1 MVNFREKTMAKKMN
15 SKEHNVL
22 ERDRTAQKEMS
33 RDSSEE
39 PKSEVDQAKT
49 RPEETSPGPEPQPW
63 DDNFPVVG
71 IGASAGGLHALEK
84 LVEHLPV
91 DSGMAFIAV
100 QHLSPDRESMMSQ
113 ILSRK
118 TTMQVLEA
126 KDGMPLAPNTIYTKP
141 SDRDVM
147 VAKRVLKLVK
157 ADKEKALP
165 VDRLFRSMA
174 GDLQDRA
181 IGMVLSGSGS
191 DGALGIREIKGAG
204 GMVIVQDPEEAE
216 YSGMPESAKRT
227 GSVDYLLKIEGMP
240 GVLATYTTS
249 PIQRPRPETE
259 TEERNEQNEL
269 KGILRTVYNKTRHN
283 FTQYKKST
291 VHRRICRRMAVN
303 GIDSLSDYARYLRE
317 NPDEVDAL
325 FKDLIINVTSFF
337 RDKGAFE
344 ALKEKAI
351 VPLVTSMEEDDL
363 VRVWVPGCATG
374 EEAYTIGMLFMEA
387 MSEQHKR
394 LKVRIFGSDINPE
407 SIATARDA
415 LYPEGIAED
424 VDPGRLK
431 RFFVKADGKYNVE
444 SSLREMMIFAVH
456 DIIQDPPFSN
466 VDLVSCRNLL
476 IYMETDLQ
484 KKVMSLLDYAL
495 KPEGFLFLGTSE
507 GVGNFSE
514 QFSPVDTKWK
524 IFKAEDGEFQRQ
536 YDFSFDARPSPE
548 QKFPEPEGRIVKT
561 GGDQEQEQQSG
572 QEGRDGRAEEWNR
585 ERLQFPRKRGDKE
598 DIRQIMEQTML
609 ARFAPS
615 GVIVDSEDVI
625 LFFQGDTSSFL
636 QPPRGEPRFDILEMA
651 QTGLRSTLSNGLKKA
666 RNEKHQITYED
677 VGVMGKGDGRVDI
690 SFIPLTS
697 RTLRQN
703 MILVTFRSK
712 TDAVEG
718 AQDIEDGAADAKVRG
733 LEQELYSVK
742 QDLQATIEELETSN
756 EELKS
761 SNEELQAN
769 NEELQSTNEELD
781 TSREELQ
788 STNEELETIN
798 AEMQK
803 KNEEL
808 ESLNDDIR
816 NIFAYTTI
824 GTVVLDTDLRV
835 KRFTPSATRI
845 FNLIGKDIGRE
856 LTDIAS
862 NLEYDDLEQDTHRVL
877 DTLNMLEKEVRTKDG
892 RWFIMRMFPYR
903 TSDNVI
909 RGVVLNFTDVTD
921 LKFKEQEANEAR
933 IQAEAILETTRQPLL
948 VLDSGLKVISA
959 NNAFSE
965 AFNVSRMETEG
976 SRIYT
981 LGNAQWNIPELRTLL
996 EEIIPKNTVFKNF
1009 EVEHDFPNVGRKK
1022 MLVDARR
1029 IDREGDR
1036 PYLILIGF
1044 QEK

>member
-1 MVNFREKTMAKKMN
+1 MAKKRN
-15 SKEHNVL
+15 SKEQNML
-22 ERDRTAQKEMS
+22 ERDRDAKKKMS

-39 PKSEVDQAKT
+39 PKSEVDQAKAK
-49 RPEETSPGPEPQPW
+49 PEDTPTGQEPQPS
-63 DDNFPVVG
+63 DGDFPVVG
-71 IGASAGGLHALEK
+71 IGASAGGLHALEQ

-126 KDGMPLAPNTIYTKP
+126 KDGMPLAPNTIYTRP
-141 SDRDVM
+141 SDRDV
-147 VAKRVLKLVK
+147 VITNRVFKLVK
-157 ADKEKALP
+157 SEKAKALP

-181 IGMVLSGSGS
+181 IGVILSGSGS
-191 DGALGIREIKGAG
+191 DGTLGVREIKGAG

-216 YSGMPESAKRT
+216 YSGMPESAHRT
-227 GSVDYLLKIEGMP
+227 GSFDYLLKIEEMP
-240 GVLATYTTS
+240 RVLAAYTAS
-249 PIQRPRPETE
+249 PAQRPKPKTE
-259 TEERNEQNEL
+259 REEQDVQNVL
-269 KGILRTVYNKTRHN
+269 KAILQIVHSKTGHN

-291 VHRRICRRMAVN
+291 ITRRIARRLAVN
-303 GIDSLSDYARYLRE
+303 GIESLPDYARYLRQ
-317 NPDEVDAL
+317 NSDEVDAL

-337 RDKGAFE
+337 RDKEAFK
-344 ALKEKAI
+344 ALKEKAV
-351 VPLVTSMEEDDL
+351 VPLVTAMEEDDL

-374 EEAYTIGMLFMEA
+374 EEAYTVGMLFMEA

-394 LKVRIFGSDINPE
+394 LKIRIFGTDINPE
-407 SIATARDA
+407 SIAIARDA
-415 LYPEGIAED
+415 LYPGGIAED
-424 VDPGRLK
+424 VGPGRLK
-431 RFFVKADGKYNVE
+431 RFFLKTDGKYKVE
-444 SSLREMMIFAVH
+444 STLREMMIFSVH
-456 DIIQDPPFSN
+456 DITRDPPFSN

-476 IYMETDLQ
+476 IYMEADLQ
-484 KKVMSLLDYAL
+484 KKILPLLNYAL
-495 KPEGFLFLGTSE
+495 KPEGFLLLGTSE

-514 QFSPVDTKWK
+514 LFSPVDKRWK
-524 IFKAEDGEFQRQ
+524 IFKAEDAELQRQ
-536 YDFSFDARPSPE
+536 FDFTFGSRPSPE
-548 QKFPEPEGRIVKT
+548 RNLLETERRSVKP
-561 GGDQEQEQQSG
+561 GSDQEQEQQRG
-572 QEGRDGRAEEWNR
+572 QEGREGRAG
-585 ERLQFPRKRGDKE
+585 ERDLELFLGWRGKKE

-615 GVIVDSEDVI
+615 GVIVDSENVI
-625 LFFQGDTSSFL
+625 KYFQGDTSSFL
-636 QPPRGEPRFDILEMA
+636 QPPRGEPSFEILEMA
-651 QTGLRSTLSNGLKKA
+651 RTGLRSTLSAGLSKA
-666 RNEKHQITYED
+666 RNEKRQITYED
-677 VGVMGKGDGRVDI
+677 VVVTGKRDERVDI

-712 TDAVEG
+712 TKAVEG
-718 AQDIEDGAADAKVRG
+718 EQEVEDDATDARVG
-733 LEQELYSVK
+733 ELEQELYSVK

-798 AEMQK
+798 VELQK

-808 ESLNDDIR
+808 ESINDDIR
-816 NIFAYTTI
+816 NMFAYTSV
-824 GTVVLDTDLRV
+824 GTVVLDMGLRV

-845 FNLIGKDIGRE
+845 FSLIETDIGRK

-862 NLEYDDLEQDTHRVL
+862 RLEYDDLEEDAHRVL
-877 DTLNMLEKEVRTKDG
+877 DTLNMSEIEVRTKDR

-909 RGVVLNFTDVTD
+909 QGVVLNFTDVTD
-921 LKFKEQEANEAR
+921 LKLKEQETNEAR

-948 VLDSGLKVISA
+948 VLDGGLKLISA

-965 AFNVSRMETEG
+965 TFDVPRMETEG
-976 SRIYT
+976 SSIYD
-981 LGNAQWNIPELRTLL
+981 LGDAQWDIPEFRKLL
-996 EEIIPKNTVFKNF
+996 EEIIPKNTTFKNF
-1009 EVEHDFPNVGRKK
+1009 EMEHDFPNIGRKK

-1036 PYLILIGF
+1036 PPLILIGF
-1044 QEK
+1044 QEKQHA